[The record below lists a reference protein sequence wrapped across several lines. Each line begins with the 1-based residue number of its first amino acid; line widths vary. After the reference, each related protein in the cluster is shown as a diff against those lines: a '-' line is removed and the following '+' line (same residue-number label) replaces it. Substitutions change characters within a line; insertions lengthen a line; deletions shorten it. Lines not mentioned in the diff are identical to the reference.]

1 MHKKCGSEVVID
13 HRDDRTFES
22 DVKEQGD
29 EEFYREQVIPLYS
42 DLYRFLRAFVGD
54 PEAAKDIAQITME
67 RAWRKI
73 HQLKKRD
80 RVKSWLFQIGR
91 IVSSTYYTCNQTKII
106 CNDYDP
112 DLTMGKLSDVEA
124 DVLEILLDKERSHL
138 ILEALDRINPKYK
151 PVLQLWALGDL
162 TQKEIAE
169 VLDINYN
176 TARIYVVRG
185 LKALKEEYFKLERG
199 VRRR

>member
-42 DLYRFLRAFVGD
+42 DLYRFSRAFVGD

-80 RVKSWLFQIGR
+80 RVKFLAVSDRTQC
-91 IVSSTYYTCNQTKII
+91 IVDILYVQ
-106 CNDYDP
+106 
-112 DLTMGKLSDVEA
+112 SDE
-124 DVLEILLDKERSHL
+124 
-138 ILEALDRINPKYK
+138 NY
-151 PVLQLWALGDL
+151 LQRL
-162 TQKEIAE
+162 
-169 VLDINYN
+169 
-176 TARIYVVRG
+176 RP
-185 LKALKEEYFKLERG
+185 
-199 VRRR
+199 

>member
-1 MHKKCGSEVVID
+1 
-13 HRDDRTFES
+13 
-22 DVKEQGD
+22 
-29 EEFYREQVIPLYS
+29 
-42 DLYRFLRAFVGD
+42 
-54 PEAAKDIAQITME
+54 
-67 RAWRKI
+67 
-73 HQLKKRD
+73 
-80 RVKSWLFQIGR
+80 
-91 IVSSTYYTCNQTKII
+91 
-106 CNDYDP
+106 
-112 DLTMGKLSDVEA
+112 MGKLSDVEA

-138 ILEALDRINPKYK
+138 ILKALNRINPKYK

-185 LKALKEEYFKLERG
+185 LTALKEEYFKLERG

>member
-1 MHKKCGSEVVID
+1 MEENSSAEKEGSGEILAVS
-13 HRDDRTFES
+13 DRTQCIVDILYVQS
-22 DVKEQGD
+22 DENYLQ
-29 EEFYREQVIPLYS
+29 
-42 DLYRFLRAFVGD
+42 RF
-54 PEAAKDIAQITME
+54 
-67 RAWRKI
+67 
-73 HQLKKRD
+73 
-80 RVKSWLFQIGR
+80 
-91 IVSSTYYTCNQTKII
+91 
-106 CNDYDP
+106 DP

-138 ILEALDRINPKYK
+138 ILKALNRINPKYK

-176 TARIYVVRG
+176 SARIYVVRG

>member
-1 MHKKCGSEVVID
+1 MEENSSAEKEGSGEILAVS
-13 HRDDRTFES
+13 DRTQCIVDILYVQS
-22 DVKEQGD
+22 DENYLQ
-29 EEFYREQVIPLYS
+29 R
-42 DLYRFLRAFVGD
+42 LRPGSY
-54 PEAAKDIAQITME
+54 
-67 RAWRKI
+67 
-73 HQLKKRD
+73 H
-80 RVKSWLFQIGR
+80 
-91 IVSSTYYTCNQTKII
+91 
-106 CNDYDP
+106 
-112 DLTMGKLSDVEA
+112 GKLSDVEA

-138 ILEALDRINPKYK
+138 ILKALNRINPKYK

>member
-80 RVKSWLFQIGR
+80 RVKSWLF
-91 IVSSTYYTCNQTKII
+91 
-106 CNDYDP
+106 
-112 DLTMGKLSDVEA
+112 
-124 DVLEILLDKERSHL
+124 
-138 ILEALDRINPKYK
+138 
-151 PVLQLWALGDL
+151 
-162 TQKEIAE
+162 
-169 VLDINYN
+169 
-176 TARIYVVRG
+176 
-185 LKALKEEYFKLERG
+185 
-199 VRRR
+199 

>member
-91 IVSSTYYTCNQTKII
+91 NVSSTYASFFLTRSKLCCRIWEYRLLN
-106 CNDYDP
+106 YDFFC
-112 DLTMGKLSDVEA
+112 
-124 DVLEILLDKERSHL
+124 RS
-138 ILEALDRINPKYK
+138 IDDAVISGIGSIVPF
-151 PVLQLWALGDL
+151 
-162 TQKEIAE
+162 
-169 VLDINYN
+169 
-176 TARIYVVRG
+176 G
-185 LKALKEEYFKLERG
+185 LC
-199 VRRR
+199 